1 MYFLI
6 NFFIW
11 IRKNL
16 IRIILNEYPNVFLE
30 FKKNNLPFQNRINLI
45 TSTDNFW
52 VSKEMYKRWKGYFN
66 LKEINLDIYSNQ
78 NVNKFMFDN
87 YKDKLIYE
95 IYKKSQIP
103 VQKIDIFRYC
113 YALKNGGIW
122 LDLKSEVCIKTI
134 LHLISKPENK
144 NGLLMYEPRKIDVI
158 KKKGQKNY
166 ISNEFVIHN
175 GFFYLPKDSFF
186 LHEILNN
193 IEKDYLYFQDVI
205 LSDPKQGMMNL
216 TGPHQCTRSFHK
228 LSSNNKPKL
237 VSHEEVSW
245 KYISKYGE
253 YISLIN
259 RNKHY
264 TSIKKNKIIDSINLI
279 NLKE

>member
-11 IRKNL
+11 IRKNF
-16 IRIILNEYPNVFLE
+16 IRIILNEYPNVYLNFY
-30 FKKNNLPFQNRINLI
+30 KNNLSSNKRINLI

-52 VSKEMYKRWKGYFN
+52 VSKEMYKRWGTYFN

-78 NVNKFMFDN
+78 NVNKFMLDN
-87 YKDKLIYE
+87 YKNKLIYE

-113 YALKNGGIW
+113 YVLKNGGIW
-122 LDLKSEVCIKTI
+122 LDLKSEVCIKKT
-134 LHLISKPENK
+134 LELISKPENK

-158 KKKGQKNY
+158 KKKEQKNY

-175 GFFYLPKDSFF
+175 GFFYLPKDSLF
-186 LHEILNN
+186 LYEIINN
-193 IEKDYLYFQDVI
+193 IERDYLYFQDVF

-228 LSSNNKPKL
+228 LDSNNRPKL
-237 VSHEEVSW
+237 VGQEEISW

-253 YISLIN
+253 YISLI
-259 RNKHY
+259 RSKKHY
-264 TSIKKNKIIDSINLI
+264 TSIKNRKIIDSRNLMT
-279 NLKE
+279 LKE